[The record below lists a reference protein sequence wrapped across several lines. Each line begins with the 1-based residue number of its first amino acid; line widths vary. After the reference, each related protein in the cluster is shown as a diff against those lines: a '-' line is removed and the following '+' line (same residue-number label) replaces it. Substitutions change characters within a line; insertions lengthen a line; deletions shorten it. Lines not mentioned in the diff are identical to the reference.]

1 MSPAHSIVP
10 LPLLACLGLVTAMPI
25 HAEQADDEPIEE
37 LVVTGTYLSQTTD
50 DLPSPVSVIDQQD
63 LARIAA
69 TDLKDVIAS
78 LTFNSGSLGGSS
90 PPFYGDDSSTGE
102 ASVNLRNL
110 GNSATL
116 VLVNGNRLLNSAY
129 DNGGGGYVD
138 IQGLMPNIAID
149 HIEIVKDGASALYG
163 SDAIAGVVNFIT
175 KDDAGFEFQIDY
187 ASDDE
192 TSEQTDVLV
201 SLRAGHDTGKGVI
214 SVAASYLDRGGLTI
228 GDRYDSYGRSGLST
242 FGQPGRYVPLGAPV
256 PTPSYF
262 QPSGGNPA
270 DFVGSK
276 ADLECNRVAADDGPM
291 GILGEI
297 PGGICVYDFSSFFP
311 LVREGTQFKLH
322 LDGAHAV
329 NDSLELYASASY
341 AENESSRNNSL
352 YPDVTFAIIP
362 DNHFGLQLDAAR
374 RGFAPV
380 DYLALQR
387 MMGGTIDSSS
397 EERPINTISSV
408 ERETMNFVVGGT
420 HDLQFGGRQWSL
432 DANVNFSRYE
442 SSSFN
447 PSDTLTSRMNDAY
460 KGLGGPSCDAAT
472 GTPGSGNLGSGDC
485 YYYNSFQTNRYDPI
499 TGSPW
504 NTADSSPWA
513 ADSSLSVA
521 EAARKYMNPVELL
534 TWLQGHILSVS
545 EVEQRVFNLVMTG
558 EAFELAQ
565 GPVGIALGAQYRKD
579 ETSVDAGDEL
589 NANNFKF
596 VYGAQDWDNS
606 LSSIAVFSEI
616 QMPVAH
622 WLNVNVAGRYES
634 FDGIDADTF
643 DPKIGLVAQPSDQ
656 ITLRASWGSSYRVGS
671 LLQTGGS
678 QTTLLNST
686 DGFSGT
692 GGLAFR
698 PTLTDGNAELTPEE
712 AQVFNVGFIWTPTG
726 VLDGFRLGVDYYS
739 YEYEDLIAREGHQY
753 LINLDNS
760 LRCPNGTNSDPTEGP
775 LCGTSD
781 QNGDGQVE
789 VYSVGVGIPEKV
801 IRAANGSLLRTQAS
815 YFNAPSLET
824 SGIDLEAS
832 YSFDANALG
841 LLSAKAGLSYTLD
854 YDIALED
861 GTSID
866 GVGSRNA
873 GNAIGRPLPQY
884 KANLVL
890 GWLKGRHSASLTVR
904 HVDEY
909 EDDVP
914 QSALRGAYIGFAET
928 IESMTTLDV
937 QYEIDLPVLG
947 LESASSAFTLGVKN
961 AGNEE
966 PPLVNVD
973 GAYDY
978 YTHDPRGRIWYARYR
993 VQL

>member
-1 MSPAHSIVP
+1 M
-10 LPLLACLGLVTAMPI
+10 
-25 HAEQADDEPIEE
+25 
-37 LVVTGTYLSQTTD
+37 
-50 DLPSPVSVIDQQD
+50 
-63 LARIAA
+63 
-69 TDLKDVIAS
+69 
-78 LTFNSGSLGGSS
+78 
-90 PPFYGDDSSTGE
+90 
-102 ASVNLRNL
+102 
-110 GNSATL
+110 
-116 VLVNGNRLLNSAY
+116 
-129 DNGGGGYVD
+129 D

-228 GDRYDSYGRSGLST
+228 GDRYDTYGKSGIST
-242 FGQPGRYVPLGAPV
+242 FGQPGRYQPLGAPV

-322 LDGAHAV
+322 FDGAHAV
-329 NDSLELYASASY
+329 NDTLELYASASY

-362 DNHFGLQLDAAR
+362 SGHFGLQLDAAR

-387 MMGGTIDSSS
+387 LMGGTVDSTN

-460 KGLGGPSCDAAT
+460 EGLGGPSCDSAT

-485 YYYNSFQTNRYDPI
+485 YYYNSFKPIATIRYKRK
-499 TGSPW
+499 SW

-513 ADSSLSVA
+513 ADAGLSVA

-534 TWLQGHILSVS
+534 TWMQGHILSQS
-545 EVEQRVFNLVMTG
+545 EVQQRVFNLVMTG

-579 ETSVDAGDEL
+579 ETRVDAGDEL

-596 VYGAQDWDNS
+596 VYGARDWDNS
-606 LSSIAVFSEI
+606 LSSIAVFSEVQI
-616 QMPVAH
+616 PVAH
-622 WLNVNVAGRYES
+622 WLNLNLAGRYES
-634 FDGIDADTF
+634 FDELDANTF
-643 DPKIGLVAQPSDQ
+643 DTEDRPGGATFGPDYPTCFLGDLLPRRITASNRWQPDDAVEFNRRLLGHRW
-656 ITLRASWGSSYRVGS
+656 TRV
-671 LLQTGGS
+671 
-678 QTTLLNST
+678 ST
-686 DGFSGT
+686 H
-692 GGLAFR
+692 
-698 PTLTDGNAELTPEE
+698 TD
-712 AQVFNVGFIWTPTG
+712 
-726 VLDGFRLGVDYYS
+726 
-739 YEYEDLIAREGHQY
+739 
-753 LINLDNS
+753 
-760 LRCPNGTNSDPTEGP
+760 
-775 LCGTSD
+775 
-781 QNGDGQVE
+781 
-789 VYSVGVGIPEKV
+789 
-801 IRAANGSLLRTQAS
+801 
-815 YFNAPSLET
+815 
-824 SGIDLEAS
+824 
-832 YSFDANALG
+832 
-841 LLSAKAGLSYTLD
+841 
-854 YDIALED
+854 
-861 GTSID
+861 
-866 GVGSRNA
+866 
-873 GNAIGRPLPQY
+873 
-884 KANLVL
+884 
-890 GWLKGRHSASLTVR
+890 
-904 HVDEY
+904 
-909 EDDVP
+909 
-914 QSALRGAYIGFAET
+914 
-928 IESMTTLDV
+928 
-937 QYEIDLPVLG
+937 
-947 LESASSAFTLGVKN
+947 
-961 AGNEE
+961 
-966 PPLVNVD
+966 
-973 GAYDY
+973 
-978 YTHDPRGRIWYARYR
+978 
-993 VQL
+993 